1 MYDLLFNE
9 NATTRGQT
17 IGRSSNK
24 AQTMILD
31 LKRTLILVALANQ
44 SSQKRTQLHI
54 PY

>member
-1 MYDLLFNE
+1 MQQPADKQSE
-9 NATTRGQT
+9 GV
-17 IGRSSNK
+17 SNK
-24 AQTMILD
+24 AQTMIQD